1 MLHCTQKTASRL
13 GMTLLELVVVM
24 AILATL
30 AGLLVPLMPYLVD
43 KARTSSSATNLN
55 EISKAVQT
63 FAARNRDMYP
73 NQLDSLIDATGA
85 IPAFIPNGE
94 LSTDPVPLTAGD
106 LGDADFASLKAAGIT
121 KVAQMRSTASNP
133 TFGPNPSTNYLVD
146 LSAASKVA
154 LLNATVARS
163 KFGVSEAATARYIV
177 FGLGLYAT
185 MAGKSMNKP
194 PVASNSA
201 EGYGPN
207 QKYCRFGLVFR
218 TTDRSGVAMPRAKFV
233 GAIQLTGLG
242 LMVQDDNLESFYK
255 LKQQ

>member
-24 AILATL
+24 AILVTL
-30 AGLLVPLMPYLVD
+30 AGLLIPLLPYLVE

-73 NQLDSLIDATGA
+73 NQLDSLTDATGV
-85 IPAFIPNGE
+85 IPTFIPNGE

-106 LGDADFASLKAAGIT
+106 LGDADFAALRAAGIT
-121 KVAQMRSTASNP
+121 KVAQMRSAASNP
-133 TFGPNPSTNYLVD
+133 TFGPNPGSNYLVD

-163 KFGVSEAATARYIV
+163 KFGLSDAATARYIV
-177 FGLGLYAT
+177 FGLGIYTT

-194 PVASNSA
+194 PVASNTA

-218 TTDRSGVAMPRAKFV
+218 TSDRSGVAMLRAKFV
-233 GAIQLTGLG
+233 GAIQLTGYGVLT
-242 LMVQDDNLESFYK
+242 QDDNLSSYYQTR
-255 LKQQ
+255 QQ